1 MCGESQQ
8 EDAGIPGSAM
18 LGEPKWCFLCIL
30 RIFVFKTLIFFASKV
45 GGYLHLEQPHGLSL
59 LV

>member
-18 LGEPKWCFLCIL
+18 LGEPKWCFLCAL
-30 RIFVFKTLIFFASKV
+30 RIFVFKTLLFFVSKV
-45 GGYLHLEQPHGLSL
+45 DLEQPHGLSL